1 MARSLNKVML
11 IGNLGKDPEVR
22 HLENGTAVAN
32 FSIATSES
40 YKDRNSGET
49 ITNTDWH
56 NVVVWRGLADVAEKY
71 LKKGDKVYLEGKLRS
86 RNYQDQQ
93 GITKYITE
101 VVVDD
106 MVMLGSRNSS
116 EGNNGQA
123 PSSQQPLNT
132 SSAVTP
138 KAPDMPLDEEDDD
151 LPF

>member
-86 RNYQDQQ
+86 RSYQDQQ

-106 MVMLGSRNSS
+106 MVMLGSRNSN
-116 EGNNGQA
+116 EGGA
-123 PSSQQPLNT
+123 PQNTQPLNT
-132 SSAVTP
+132 PSAVTP

>member
-40 YKDRNSGET
+40 YKDRNSGEV

-56 NVVVWRGLADVAEKY
+56 NVVLWRGLADVAEKY

-86 RNYQDQQ
+86 RSYQDQQ
-93 GITKYITE
+93 GVTKYITE

-106 MVMLGSRNSS
+106 MVMLGNRNSG
-116 EGNNGQA
+116 EQNNGGQMT
-123 PSSQQPLNT
+123 QQP
-132 SSAVTP
+132 SPAP
-138 KAPDMPLDEEDDD
+138 KAPDLKLDDEDDD

>member
-11 IGNLGKDPEVR
+11 IGNLGKAPEVR

-32 FSIATSES
+32 FSIATSET
-40 YKDRNSGET
+40 YKDRNSGER

-86 RNYQDQQ
+86 RSYQDQQ
-93 GITKYITE
+93 GVTKYITE

-106 MVMLGSRNSS
+106 MVMLGSRNST
-116 EGNNGQA
+116 EGGVPQNE
-123 PSSQQPLNT
+123 QPLNT
-132 SSAVTP
+132 LSAVTP
-138 KAPDMPLDEEDDD
+138 KAPDLTLDEEEDD

>member
-22 HLENGTAVAN
+22 HLENGAAVAN
-32 FSIATSES
+32 FSIATAES
-40 YKDRNSGET
+40 YKDKNSGE
-49 ITNTDWH
+49 IISNTDWH

-86 RNYQDQQ
+86 RSYQDQQ
-93 GITKYITE
+93 GVTKYITE

-106 MVMLGSRNSS
+106 MVMLGNKNSNES
-116 EGNNGQA
+116 ANQTPPVQ
-123 PSSQQPLNT
+123 PSNSPI
-132 SSAVTP
+132 A
-138 KAPDMPLDEEDDD
+138 KKPDLPLDEEEDD

>member
-40 YKDRNSGET
+40 YKDRNSGEI

-56 NVVVWRGLADVAEKY
+56 NVVLWRGLADVSEKY

-86 RNYQDQQ
+86 RSYQDQQ
-93 GITKYITE
+93 GVTKYITE

-106 MVMLGSRNSS
+106 MVMLGNRNTGEQNS
-116 EGNNGQA
+116 GGQ
-123 PSSQQPLNT
+123 SQQQPT
-132 SSAVTP
+132 ATP
-138 KAPDMPLDEEDDD
+138 KAPDMKLNEEDDD

>member
-40 YKDRNSGET
+40 YKDRNSGEV

-56 NVVVWRGLADVAEKY
+56 NVVLWRGLADVAEKY

-86 RNYQDQQ
+86 RSYQDQQ
-93 GITKYITE
+93 GVTKYITE

-106 MVMLGSRNSS
+106 MVMLGNRNSGEQS
-116 EGNNGQA
+116 NGGQMA
-123 PSSQQPLNT
+123 QQPT
-132 SSAVTP
+132 PAP
-138 KAPDMPLDEEDDD
+138 KAPDLKLDDEDDD

>member
-71 LKKGDKVYLEGKLRS
+71 LKKGDKVSLIGFGTWSVSKRAARTGRNPQTGKTIQIAAK
-86 RNYQDQQ
+86 N
-93 GITKYITE
+93 
-101 VVVDD
+101 VVKFKA
-106 MVMLGSRNSS
+106 GSELAKTVN
-116 EGNNGQA
+116 
-123 PSSQQPLNT
+123 
-132 SSAVTP
+132 
-138 KAPDMPLDEEDDD
+138 
-151 LPF
+151 

>member
-40 YKDRNSGET
+40 YKDRNSGEI

-56 NVVVWRGLADVAEKY
+56 NVVLWRGLADVSEKY

-86 RNYQDQQ
+86 RPYQDQQ
-93 GITKYITE
+93 GVTKYITE

-106 MVMLGSRNSS
+106 MVMLGNRNSGEQNS
-116 EGNNGQA
+116 GGQ
-123 PSSQQPLNT
+123 SQQQP
-132 SSAVTP
+132 SPTP
-138 KAPDMPLDEEDDD
+138 KAPDMKLNEEDDD

>member
-40 YKDRNSGET
+40 YKDRNSGEV
-49 ITNTDWH
+49 ISNTDWH

-86 RNYQDQQ
+86 RSYQDQQ
-93 GITKYITE
+93 GVTKYITE

-106 MVMLGSRNSS
+106 MVMLGNKNST
-116 EGNNGQA
+116 EGVAQNNPGQ
-123 PSSQQPLNT
+123 PSSSPV
-132 SSAVTP
+132 A
-138 KAPDMPLDEEDDD
+138 KKPDLPLDEEEDD

>member
-11 IGNLGKDPEVR
+11 IGNLGRDPEVR

-40 YKDRNSGET
+40 YRDRNTGET

-56 NVVVWRGLADVAEKY
+56 NVVLWRGLADVAEKY

-86 RNYQDQQ
+86 RSYQDQQ

-106 MVMLGSRNSS
+106 MVMLGNRNTG
-116 EGNNGQA
+116 EMGGGQM
-123 PSSQQPLNT
+123 PQQPAPT
-132 SSAVTP
+132 PTP
-138 KAPDMPLDEEDDD
+138 KAPDLKLDEEDDD

>member
-40 YKDRNSGET
+40 YKDKNSGEV
-49 ITNTDWH
+49 ISNTDWH

-86 RNYQDQQ
+86 RSYQDPQ
-93 GITKYITE
+93 GVTKYITE

-106 MVMLGSRNSS
+106 MVMLGNR
-116 EGNNGQA
+116 
-123 PSSQQPLNT
+123 PSSDSTNPSPQ
-132 SSAVTP
+132 ATP
-138 KAPDMPLDEEDDD
+138 PATKAPDLPLDEEEDD

>member
-40 YKDRNSGET
+40 YRDRNSGET

-116 EGNNGQA
+116 EGNNGQS

-132 SSAVTP
+132 PSAVTP